1 MTRTSTWRLLAAL
14 IGALG
19 PVGWFSLL
27 AEPVAQATDGL
38 TALVLLPLLMAAMLL
53 AAALATRGVKR
64 PDRLLGVLLATVGLA
79 AWVAYALS
87 RPWDRL
93 I

>member
-1 MTRTSTWRLLAAL
+1 MTRTNTWRLLAAL

-19 PVGWFSLL
+19 PVGWFFLL

-38 TALVLLPLLMAAMLL
+38 TALVLLPLLIAAMLL
-53 AAALATRGVKR
+53 AAALATPGV
-64 PDRLLGVLLATVGLA
+64 RLRHRLVGVLLASAGLA
-79 AWVAYALS
+79 AWAAYALS